1 MSNYRALLGN
11 VSTFVF
17 DYDGVMTEGII
28 IITNDGEPLRTAN
41 VKDGYAMQLVQKL
54 GFNLAVISG
63 GYSQSM
69 EKRLQM
75 LGIKDVFL
83 GVSDKMKVFNQYL
96 SDHKLKPENVLYMG
110 DDIPDLLP
118 MKACGIPVCP
128 SDAAIEI
135 REISLYISHH
145 AGGRGCVRDVIEQV
159 LKVQGKWLNDAD
171 AHLW

>member
-83 GVSDKMKVFNQYL
+83 GVSDKMKVFNHYL

>member
-1 MSNYRALLGN
+1 MSNYRAILGKVN
-11 VSTFVF
+11 TFVF

-28 IITNDGEPLRTAN
+28 IITNEGEPLRTAN

-75 LGIKDVFL
+75 LGLKNVFL
-83 GVSDKMKVFNQYL
+83 GVSDKLKVFNQYL
-96 SDHKLKPENVLYMG
+96 ADNNLKPENVLYMG

-118 MKACGIPVCP
+118 MKSCGIPVCP

>member
-1 MSNYRALLGN
+1 
-11 VSTFVF
+11 
-17 DYDGVMTEGII
+17 
-28 IITNDGEPLRTAN
+28 
-41 VKDGYAMQLVQKL
+41 
-54 GFNLAVISG
+54 
-63 GYSQSM
+63 
-69 EKRLQM
+69 M
-75 LGIKDVFL
+75 LGIKNVFL
-83 GVSDKMKVFNQYL
+83 GVSDKMKVFKQYL
-96 SDHKLKPENVLYMG
+96 SDNNLKPENVLYMG

-128 SDAAIEI
+128 ADAAIEI